1 MLKSLKNICEFAF
14 LVKTAIIVLGGI
26 FVIKD
31 FKLLLP
37 SSYVPSVFDIRY
49 AKLYQNGIRYAV
61 FDVDRTILPFD
72 NIDVSKKEIELF
84 DYIKNEVGIKPCLCS
99 TGSEKRVAPVGYML
113 DIPYKARIFKPT
125 APFEIVQSVLSK
137 DCTPYNTIYVGDSFY
152 LDMLFASRFDLY
164 TILVDPIEDGFNFK
178 AKVLD
183 ILDLAISFNSFKQS
197 VIKAKAFS
205 NGSSP
210 VKSISTTFKISK
222 TSLLEPLFK
231 NSIYFSTKPSFSSI
245 ISFTIQIAEIRPVAY
260 LYT

>member
-164 TILVDPIEDGFNFK
+164 KILVDPIEDGFNFK

-183 ILDLAISFNSFKQS
+183 VLDLAISYPLKKQGFAY
-197 VIKAKAFS
+197 K
-205 NGSSP
+205 
-210 VKSISTTFKISK
+210 KSYYYGNKENHWNQCFFYRKQY
-222 TSLLEPLFK
+222 E
-231 NSIYFSTKPSFSSI
+231 
-245 ISFTIQIAEIRPVAY
+245 
-260 LYT
+260 